1 MSGKKDVPVRL
12 TAEQRDRMI
21 NATRAIN
28 ETAQQLME
36 REELRQSAQELSN
49 SCVSLITNLLQRQVN
64 GLSEDVRAMSEE
76 QNRRLTRMANN
87 FNRSIREIQ
96 EQREKDRAELE
107 TSIHN
112 MEERIAA
119 KERSHREQAEF
130 WISQTEAYFEDIAQ
144 YRHELFTPMQLSRL
158 RELLG
163 QVSQDMQTEA
173 YQSAITSARS
183 VFNQAVDLKERV
195 VNAEIEWANYHS
207 QFQQAFA
214 DLRSNLYYHQTMQFI
229 ISTDVGDETIDANI
243 DYWTEGALTVIANGV
258 AEIERLAERLN
269 EVSTAELVQLLNT
282 TNSLNEQLRNV
293 CQRAKD
299 ALICSQMRAEIADN
313 LADQLQQAGW
323 EFVGYTYEGEEMNA
337 PLHVKLRDMSGNEI
351 VAIISPQQ
359 LQNTLGSNM
368 EINFFDPYNN
378 DENIRG
384 IWVDGIIES
393 LRRSGLDVG
402 KPVTRP
408 GYEVRQSDNEA
419 IRNLEET
426 ARRKEQ

>member
-12 TAEQRDRMI
+12 TREQRDRMI

-36 REELRQSAQELSN
+36 REELRQAAQDLSN
-49 SCVSLITNLLQRQVN
+49 SCISLITDLLQRQVN
-64 GLSEDVRAMSEE
+64 GLSDDIRVMAAE

-87 FNRSIREIQ
+87 YSRSSKEIQ
-96 EQREKDRAELE
+96 EQREKDRAEFE
-107 TSIHN
+107 TSLSALEN
-112 MEERIAA
+112 SIAA
-119 KERSHREQAEF
+119 KERTHKEQAEF
-130 WISQTEAYFEDIAQ
+130 WISQTEVFFDDIEQ
-144 YRHELFTPMQLSRL
+144 YRHDLFTPGQLDRL
-158 RELLG
+158 REFLG
-163 QVSQDMQTEA
+163 QVAQDMKLEA
-173 YQSAITSARS
+173 YQSAITSARN
-183 VFNQAVDLKERV
+183 VFNQAAELKERV
-195 VNAEIEWANYHS
+195 VNAEIEWANYHQ

-229 ISTDVGDETIDANI
+229 IETDAGTETIDANI
-243 DYWTEGALTVIANGV
+243 DYWTEGALSAIVEAVSNIGSVSAN
-258 AEIERLAERLN
+258 INNL
-269 EVSTAELVQLLNT
+269 STAELIRLLNSVQT
-282 TNSLNEQLRNV
+282 LNTQLNDA

-299 ALICSQMRAEIADN
+299 GLICSQMRAEIASD
-313 LADQLQQAGW
+313 LADQLQQSGW
-323 EFVGYTYEGEEMNA
+323 EFVGYTYEGQEMNA
-337 PLHVKLRDMSGNEI
+337 PLHVKLRDMAGNEI
-351 VAIISPQQ
+351 VAIISPQL

-378 DENIRG
+378 DESLRG

-402 KPVTRP
+402 SPVTRP
-408 GYEVRQSDNEA
+408 GYEVKQSDNEA